1 MPDCIYRCYAA
12 IYYREKE
19 KLLETSIGENQEIL
33 YKTRNTQAKYTNIK
47 DLKILK
53 PSTKKK
59 MEERKQKKSK
69 LVKFG
74 ISARLFC
81 LSHNKSTQMVSFTFA
96 IHSKNVIQ
104 LVESICM

>member
-59 MEERKQKKSK
+59 NGRKETKEK
-69 LVKFG
+69 
-74 ISARLFC
+74 
-81 LSHNKSTQMVSFTFA
+81 
-96 IHSKNVIQ
+96 
-104 LVESICM
+104 